1 MVITHVNGIH
11 QCLVVPCECYPPV
24 ELLDQLLLAELFPAT
39 LIAPDTAFT
48 FEVLADCHLDFL
60 TSKKST
66 YDYVRK
72 LQRRTDNSCASGVT
86 VRSMPSSMSIILAH
100 SFSRAGPLP

>member
-1 MVITHVNGIH
+1 MGSLRATVT
-11 QCLVVPCECYPPV
+11 
-24 ELLDQLLLAELFPAT
+24 AEFADIRVMTAT

-86 VRSMPSSMSIILAH
+86 VRSMPSSVCIILAH